1 MNSERI
7 ADVAAAGSFIGWLS
21 SVAVQTLPIIQWLAG
36 LAAIVAGLA
45 AAYYHIQK
53 ARQQ

>member
-7 ADVAAAGSFIGWLS
+7 ADFAAAGSVVGWLS

-36 LAAIVAGLA
+36 VVAIVAGLA
-45 AAYYHIQK
+45 AAYYHIK
-53 ARQQ
+53 NARQR